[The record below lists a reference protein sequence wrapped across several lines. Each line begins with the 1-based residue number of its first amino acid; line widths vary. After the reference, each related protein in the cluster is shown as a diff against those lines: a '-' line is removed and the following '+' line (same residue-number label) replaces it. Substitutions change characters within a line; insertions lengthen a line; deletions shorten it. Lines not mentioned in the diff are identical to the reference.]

1 MKVLKFGG
9 SSVATA
15 ERMTLVTEIVK
26 GKLRKD
32 KRLVVVVS
40 AMGGVTDMLIDSS
53 VMAQQGK
60 KGYLKKVDEMFD
72 RHKEA
77 VLELCGEKGLK
88 RLLPKLQ
95 EKTDNLKNLMQGVFL
110 VRELSPRVQDC
121 IVSYGELMSS
131 IIIADFMN
139 QSGLE
144 CRWLDSRQVLRTNSD
159 FGAAKVDFKVTNANI
174 KKLVKSKTKLM
185 LMGGFIASN
194 DEGVTTTLGRG
205 GSDYTAAIM
214 ASGVEA
220 KELEIWTDVNG
231 VLTADPR
238 KVSKAFTLDSMTYE
252 EALEMSHFGAKVI
265 HPPTIQPVLQKDI
278 PLRICNTFQPEFPG
292 TSIRAKSDN
301 KHIIKGVSSLSQI
314 ALVTVQGSGMI
325 GVAGVSGRL
334 FSSLAT
340 AKVNVIL
347 ITQASSEHSISF
359 AVKPEDAAKAKAAI
373 EDAFEYELRRG
384 AINEVAI
391 EDKLS
396 VVAIIGSNMKNTTG
410 ISGQLFG
417 ALAKNGINV
426 RAIAQ
431 GSSELN
437 ISVVVKNADE
447 KKALNALHETF
458 FLADKLSINL
468 FMIGTGLISKTLLK
482 QIEDQLP
489 RLSSK
494 MNIEI
499 GLTGITNSRKMLIKE
514 EGVSLSDWSSELEE
528 QGKKA
533 NLQAFIKQIVKAN
546 LANSILIDCTAS
558 EAPIGH
564 YAKLLSNSISI
575 VTPNKIA
582 NSGKL
587 KDYKNFN
594 RLAKKHGVK
603 FLYET
608 NVGAGLPV
616 ITTLNDLLKSG
627 DEIVK
632 IEAVLSGSLS
642 FIFSSF
648 TKERKFSEVVIE
660 AGDKGFT
667 EPDPREDLSGQDVA
681 RKVLI
686 LAREM
691 GLQLEPKDVV
701 VENILPKPLIR
712 AKTIPAFFK
721 ELPKHDKHFAKLRDK
736 SLKEKKVLRML
747 ASIEDG
753 QTSVA
758 LKAVDESNPFYHLSG
773 SDNMIVFTTKRY
785 SNTPL
790 VVKGPGAGAEVTAA
804 GVFAEIIS
812 VASYLE

>member
-9 SSVATA
+9 SSVASA
-15 ERMTLVTEIVK
+15 ERMNSVCEIVK
-26 GKLRKD
+26 SKLRKD
-32 KRLVVVVS
+32 KKLVVVVS
-40 AMGGVTDMLIDSS
+40 AMGGLTDLLIDSS
-53 VMAQQGK
+53 KLAQQGDEK
-60 KGYLKKVDEMFD
+60 YSKVIDQMLQ
-72 RHKEA
+72 RHKDA
-77 VLELCGEKGLK
+77 VLELSGDQGLK
-88 RLLPKLQ
+88 RLLPTMEQ
-95 EKTDNLKNLMQGVFL
+95 KTENLRNLMRGVFL
-110 VRELSPRVQDC
+110 VRELSPRVLDC
-121 IVSYGELMSS
+121 IASYGELMSS
-131 IIIADFMN
+131 IIIADFLN
-139 QSGLE
+139 HSGVD
-144 CRWLDSRQVLRTNSD
+144 CKWLDSREVLRTNSD
-159 FGAAKVDFKVTNANI
+159 FGAAKVDFKTTNANI
-174 KKLVKSKTKLM
+174 KRIMRGKSKLF

-194 DEGVTTTLGRG
+194 EDGVTTTLGRG

-214 ASGVEA
+214 AAGCGA

-265 HPPTIQPVLQKDI
+265 HPPTIQPVLENNI
-278 PLRICNTFQPEFPG
+278 PLRICNTFQPDFPG
-292 TSIRAKSDN
+292 TSITSKSDN
-301 KHIIKGVSSLSQI
+301 KHLIKGVSSLSQI
-314 ALVTVQGSGMI
+314 ALITVQGSGMI

-334 FSSLAT
+334 FNSLAG

-373 EDAFEYELRRG
+373 EQAFEFEIRRG
-384 AINEVAI
+384 SIDAVEI

-417 ALAKNGINV
+417 SLAKNGINV

-437 ISVVVKNADE
+437 ISVVISKADE
-447 KKALNALHETF
+447 KKALNALHKTF
-458 FLADKLSINL
+458 FLADHLSVNL
-468 FMIGTGLISKTLLK
+468 FAIGTGLISKALLE
-482 QIEDQLP
+482 QIKDQLP
-489 RLSSK
+489 RLQKNMK
-494 MNIEI
+494 MEFS
-499 GLTGITNSRKMLIKE
+499 LTGITNSRKMLIDE
-514 EGVSLSDWSSELEE
+514 EGIELNAWQEKLDKE
-528 QGKKA
+528 GKKA
-533 NLQAFIKQIVKAN
+533 DLKSFIVKIIKLN
-546 LANSILIDCTAS
+546 LPNSIVIDCTAS
-558 EAPIGH
+558 EAPISH
-564 YAKLLSNSISI
+564 YSKLLSNSISI

-582 NSGKL
+582 NSGAL
-587 KDYKNFN
+587 KDYKQYN

-616 ITTLNDLLKSG
+616 ITTLNDLLRSG

-632 IEAVLSGSLS
+632 MEAVLSGSLS

-648 TKERKFSEVVIE
+648 TKKKNFSDVVKE
-660 AGDKGFT
+660 AGELGFT
-667 EPDPREDLSGQDVA
+667 EPDPREDLSGKDVA

-691 GLQLEPKDVV
+691 GLNLEPSDVQ
-701 VENILPKPLIR
+701 VENILPKPLIK
-712 AKTIPAFFK
+712 AKSVAAFFK
-721 ELPKHDKHFAKLRDK
+721 ELPKHDKHFAKLRDD
-736 SLKEKKVLRML
+736 SLKQKKVLRML
-747 ASIEDG
+747 ATIENG
-753 QTSVA
+753 ETSVS
-758 LKAVDESNPFYHLSG
+758 LKAVDQSDPFYHLSG
-773 SDNMIVFTTKRY
+773 SDNMIVFKTKRY